1 MSTRVPGMRC
11 SPTAERSKEKIVRSR
26 RRRTVRSYL
35 VIGALAAT
43 VQLACADS
51 DYASDWG
58 PSIGSTAPLL
68 AATDQAGKTQTLETM
83 AGPKGLLFL
92 FNRSADW

>member
-1 MSTRVPGMRC
+1 MRL
-11 SPTAERSKEKIVRSR
+11 R
-26 RRRTVRSYL
+26 RLPTVRRHL
-35 VIGALAAT
+35 LIGVLTVA

-51 DYASDWG
+51 EYAATWG
-58 PSIGSTAPLL
+58 PSVGSTAPLL
-68 AATDQAGKTQTLETM
+68 AAADQHGQTQTLETL